1 VTVAGV
7 NLDLGGYR
15 ILPGLIN
22 AHDHLEFNL
31 FPRLGSGL
39 YPNATEWAKDIYKP
53 DEPPVSDHLRVP
65 KRLRLIWGGL
75 KNLLSGVTTVCH
87 HNPYDSVFDEADFPV
102 RVVKRFGWAHSL
114 RFSPDI
120 AERFRATP
128 EGWPFVIHL
137 GEATDAEGAEE
148 IYRLDE
154 MGALTERTVLVHAVA
169 LDRDGLDLVRR
180 RGASIVWC
188 PSSNLFTLGRTLDA
202 SALDGV
208 ALGTDSALTGAG
220 DMLDELEV
228 ADADYRMVS
237 CNPSCI
243 LRLEER
249 PDDWIAVREFGEP
262 PVVVAI
268 GGVIRLIALELAVKC
283 AGFHK
288 LHLEGRDPVLVNVD
302 IPSLYAATAGVL
314 CDDIRLA
321 GRRVLP

>member
-1 VTVAGV
+1 MNV
-7 NLDLGGYR
+7 DLSGYR

-31 FPRLGSGL
+31 FPRLGSGP
-39 YPNATEWAKDIYKP
+39 YPNATKWAEDIYKP
-53 DEPPVSDHLRVP
+53 TEPPVSDHLRVP
-65 KRLRLIWGGL
+65 KRVRLMWGGL

-87 HNPYDSVFDEADFPV
+87 HNPYDPVFDEDGFPV

-114 RFSPDI
+114 RFSTDI
-120 AERFRATP
+120 AEQFRATP
-128 EGWPFVIHL
+128 EDWPFVIHL
-137 GEATDAEGAEE
+137 GEATDSEGSQE

-154 MGALTERTVLVHAVA
+154 MGVLTDRTVLVHAVA
-169 LDRDGLDLVRR
+169 LDRAGLDLVRR

-202 SALDGV
+202 GARDGV

-228 ADADYRMVS
+228 AGGDYRMVS
-237 CNPSCI
+237 CNASHI

-262 PVVVAI
+262 PVAVAI
-268 GGVIRLIALELAVKC
+268 GGKIRLIAPELAAEC

-288 LHLEGRDPVLVNVD
+288 LHLEGRDPVLVDVD
-302 IPSLYAATAGVL
+302 IPSLYGQTVDVL
-314 CDDIRLA
+314 GRDIRLA
-321 GRRVLP
+321 GRRVLA

>member
-1 VTVAGV
+1 V
-7 NLDLGGYR
+7 NLDLRGYR

-31 FPRLGSGL
+31 FPRLGSGP
-39 YPNATEWAKDIYKP
+39 YPNATKWAEDIYKP

-87 HNPYDSVFDEADFPV
+87 HNPYDPVFDEAEFPV

-114 RFSPDI
+114 RFSPDV

-128 EGWPFVIHL
+128 EDWPFVIHL
-137 GEATDAEGAEE
+137 GEATDAEGSEE
-148 IYRLDE
+148 IHSLDE
-154 MGALTERTVLVHAVA
+154 MGALTDRTVLVHAVA

-180 RGASIVWC
+180 RGASIIWC

-208 ALGTDSALTGAG
+208 ALGTDSALTGVG
-220 DMLDELEV
+220 DMLDELAV
-228 ADADYRMVS
+228 AGGDYRMVS
-237 CNPSCI
+237 CNASRI

-262 PVVVAI
+262 PLVVAI
-268 GGVIRLIALELAVKC
+268 GGRIRLIAPELATEH

-288 LHLEGRDPVLVNVD
+288 LHLERRDPVLVDVD
-302 IPSLYAATAGVL
+302 IPRLHAETAAVL
-314 CDDIRLA
+314 GPDIRLA

>member
-1 VTVAGV
+1 VEQAV
-7 NLDLGGYR
+7 NVDLSGYH

-31 FPRLGSGL
+31 FPRLGSGP
-39 YPNATEWAKDIYKP
+39 YPNATKWAEDIYKP
-53 DEPPVSDHLRVP
+53 TEPPVSDHLRVP
-65 KRLRLIWGGL
+65 KRLRLLWGGL

-87 HNPYDSVFDEADFPV
+87 HNPYDPVFDEDDFPV

-128 EGWPFVIHL
+128 QDWPFVIHL
-137 GEATDAEGAEE
+137 GEATDAEGSEE

-202 SALDGV
+202 SARDGV

-220 DMLDELEV
+220 DMLDELVV
-228 ADADYRMVS
+228 AGGDYRMVS
-237 CNPSCI
+237 CNASRI

-262 PVVVAI
+262 PVVVVI
-268 GGVIRLIALELAVKC
+268 GGRTRLIAPELAEEC

-288 LHLEGRDPVLVNVD
+288 LHLEGRDPFLVDVD
-302 IPSLYAATAGVL
+302 IPSLYAETAGIL
-314 CDDIRLA
+314 GPDIRLA
-321 GRRVLP
+321 GRRVLS

>member
-1 VTVAGV
+1 VEQAV
-7 NLDLGGYR
+7 NVDLSGYR

-31 FPRLGSGL
+31 FPRLGGGP
-39 YPNATEWAKDIYKP
+39 YPNATKWAEDIYKP
-53 DEPPVSDHLRVP
+53 AEPPVSDHLRVP
-65 KRLRLIWGGL
+65 KRERLLWGGL

-87 HNPYDSVFDEADFPV
+87 HNPYDPVFDEDGFPV

-128 EGWPFVIHL
+128 EDWAFVIHL
-137 GEATDAEGAEE
+137 GEATDAEGSQE

-202 SALDGV
+202 SAQDGV

-220 DMLDELEV
+220 DMLDELAV
-228 ADADYRMVS
+228 AGGDYRMVS
-237 CNPSCI
+237 CNPSRI
-243 LRLEER
+243 LRLEDR

-268 GGVIRLIALELAVKC
+268 GGRVRLIAPELSAEC
-283 AGFHK
+283 EGFHK
-288 LHLEGRDPVLVNVD
+288 LHLEGRDPVLVDVD
-302 IPSLYAATAGVL
+302 IPNLYGQTVDVL
-314 CDDIRLA
+314 GPDIRLA
-321 GRRVLP
+321 GRRVLA